1 MNFSEL
7 LTKSSISISLKE
19 AYETRFWLKIIRDS
33 LPWAKET
40 VLGLLHRD
48 EELIR
53 LLVSIIKTSKANLK
67 KK

>member
-1 MNFSEL
+1 M
-7 LTKSSISISLKE
+7 KE